1 MSNCITVAIDS
12 TELQKIVDVAVEAFK
27 QAAAASVEAAKR
39 EVLTLGQYQAQVEE
53 TMPGADDLM
62 PSELETRALHGLGAE
77 VGEIYR
83 LYQRVYTH
91 GEYAEVKDLKKKVGD
106 LMRCI
111 AEYCI
116 ACDWSLEEI
125 CRDSLHRKEGDI

>member
-1 MSNCITVAIDS
+1 
-12 TELQKIVDVAVEAFK
+12 
-27 QAAAASVEAAKR
+27 
-39 EVLTLGQYQAQVEE
+39 
-53 TMPGADDLM
+53 MPGAEDMM

-77 VGEIYR
+77 VGDIYR

-91 GEYAEVKDLKKKVGD
+91 GEYADVKDLQKKVGD

-125 CRDSLHRKEGDI
+125 CRDSLNRKEGAI